1 MTSRKAIQVLML
13 SPIYFKLKPL
23 DRKQLIQHYCNLSAE
38 AGKRADDDMDEEKP
52 GSMKVPA

>member
-23 DRKQLIQHYCNLSAE
+23 DRKQLIEHYCNLFAE
-38 AGKRADDDMDEEKP
+38 VCKRSDNGICEK
-52 GSMKVPA
+52 SDTAKTST

>member
-23 DRKQLIQHYCNLSAE
+23 DRKQLIEHYCNLFAEVCKRSDNGICEKSESA
-38 AGKRADDDMDEEKP
+38 KI
-52 GSMKVPA
+52 SV